1 MTEPLRKAETRYV
14 ETALDDETIVMDV
27 DSADFFSLNA
37 TAGAVW
43 RLIDGT
49 RDRDA
54 IVAALAA
61 EFAASPA
68 EIGAD
73 VDALIG
79 QLRTAGFLVGS
90 A

>member
-79 QLRTAGFLVGS
+79 QLRTAGFVVGS

>member
-1 MTEPLRKAETRYV
+1 MTTPLHKAASRFV

-61 EFAASPA
+61 EFAGTPD

-79 QLRTAGFLVGS
+79 QLRTAGFVVGG

>member
-14 ETALDDETIVMDV
+14 ETALDDETIVMDI

-54 IVAALAA
+54 IVAALAG

>member
-14 ETALDDETIVMDV
+14 ETALDDETIVMDI

-61 EFAASPA
+61 EFAASPE

>member
-14 ETALDDETIVMDV
+14 ETALDDETIVMDI